1 MRVAVDAMGG
11 DHAPDEIV
19 RGALLYRAEGGPAE
33 VILVGREED
42 LRRSLGAAAR
52 PGVSVVDARDAV
64 GMHEHP
70 SSALRRRG
78 DTSIGVATALVKN
91 GAADA
96 VVSAGNTGA
105 TMAAALLT
113 LGRIKGIDR
122 PALCGMLPTTIGRPS
137 CLIDA
142 GATMDA
148 EPRNLLQFALMASR
162 FMERVHG
169 VDRPTVGLLNV
180 GEEPEKGGRLQL
192 ETHALLTGAAG
203 LNFYGN
209 IEGRDALRGT
219 TDIILC
225 DGFVGN
231 VLAKGM
237 EGVVDV
243 FRDGIRNDIFGGLLG
258 KIALPFAYPGLRRL
272 RHRLDYDAYVSA
284 PLLGVAGVSVV
295 THGRAR
301 APMLRHAIRVAERA
315 VSQGLIAAIGE
326 ASGRSGT
333 AGQPGQPGAGAW

>member
-1 MRVAVDAMGG
+1 MHIAVDAMGG

-19 RGALLYRAEGGPAE
+19 RGALLYRADGGPADI
-33 VILVGREED
+33 ILVGREETVRAA
-42 LRRSLGAAAR
+42 LGTAPRRGISI
-52 PGVSVVDARDAV
+52 VDARDV
-64 GMHEHP
+64 VEMHEHP
-70 SSALRRRG
+70 SGALRRRT
-78 DTSIGVATALVKN
+78 DTSIGVATAMVKR
-91 GAADA
+91 GDADA

-122 PALCGMLPTTIGRPS
+122 PALCGMLPTTKGRPA

-148 EPRNLLQFALMASR
+148 EPENLLQYARMASR

-169 VDRPTVGLLNV
+169 VERPTVGLVNV
-180 GEEPEKGGRLQL
+180 GEEPEKGGRVQR
-192 ETHALLTGAAG
+192 EAHALFSGASDI
-203 LNFYGN
+203 NFYGN
-209 IEGRDALRGT
+209 IEGRDPLRGI
-219 TDIILC
+219 TDIVVC
-225 DGFVGN
+225 DGFTGN

-243 FRDGIRNDIFGGLLG
+243 FREGIRNDIFGGALG
-258 KIALPFAYPGLRRL
+258 KIAYAIARGGVRKLQR
-272 RHRLDYDAYVSA
+272 RLDYDAYVSA

-301 APMLRHAIRVAERA
+301 ANMLRHAIGVAERS
-315 VSQGLIAAIGE
+315 VSQELISAIEHQSSGAA
-326 ASGRSGT
+326 
-333 AGQPGQPGAGAW
+333 